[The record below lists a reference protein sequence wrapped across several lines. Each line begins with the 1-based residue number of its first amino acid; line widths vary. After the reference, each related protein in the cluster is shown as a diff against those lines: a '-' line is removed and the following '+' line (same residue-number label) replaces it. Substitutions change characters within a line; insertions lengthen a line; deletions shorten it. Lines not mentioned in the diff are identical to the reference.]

1 MRGKIILFSIALSVL
16 AVSCK
21 KDTVPQQDD
30 YYFTFTVNMS
40 NKINEPTI
48 INGYY
53 GHVLQFE
60 GNFMPTTDGP
70 AKTPD
75 TVRNELYVYEA
86 ALIDSLEQAKVQK
99 DGKDFY
105 DLRKLEKKDIKPK
118 FIIKPNK
125 SGFYQID
132 TNSKEYLLLIKV
144 TKRLGYYN
152 GGPLK
157 IGGNTGLLMNL
168 DPRIDFE
175 ATF

>member
-30 YYFTFTVNMS
+30 YYFTFRVKMS
-40 NKINEPTI
+40 NKINQPTI

-53 GHVLQFE
+53 GHVLLYD

-86 ALIDSLEQAKVQK
+86 SLLDSLEQ
-99 DGKDFY
+99 GKIQIEGGEFY
-105 DLRKLEKKDIKPK
+105 DLKKLDKNNIKPK

-132 TNSKEYLLLIKV
+132 TNAKEYLMLIKV
-144 TKRLGYYN
+144 TDRLGYNN

-157 IGGNTGLLMNL
+157 IGGNPGLLMNL
-168 DPRIDFE
+168 DPRIDYD
-175 ATF
+175 ATY